1 MTGRH
6 RMPLPRRGWR
16 EPRLVAVFVA
26 AGCLI
31 ITVLVATHPTP
42 PTTTIRP
49 AAPPVPAPSW
59 ANTPAQRTPLVAPHP
74 VRVSIPAIGVD
85 SSIVDIGVDATGELV
100 PPDTADVVGWFTA
113 SPSPGD
119 MGPALLAAH
128 VDSRAGPG
136 VFFRLVDLKPG
147 DAVTVERADGTKAS
161 FSVVSTTRVAKA
173 AFPTD
178 LVYAPLP
185 APMLRLITCGGVFDR
200 AAHSYRDNVIVEAA
214 VAR

>member
-1 MTGRH
+1 
-6 RMPLPRRGWR
+6 MPMPRRGRR

-31 ITVLVATHPTP
+31 ITVLVATRPAP
-42 PTTTIRP
+42 STTIHP

-59 ANTPAQRTPLVAPHP
+59 ANTPGQSTPVAAPRP
-74 VRVSIPAIGVD
+74 VRVRIPAIGVD
-85 SSIVDIGVDATGELV
+85 SSIVDIGVDSTGALV
-100 PPDTADVVGWFTA
+100 PPATADVVGWFTS

-119 MGPALLAAH
+119 MGPSLLAAH
-128 VDSRAGPG
+128 VDSQAGPG

-147 DAVTVERADGTKAS
+147 DAVTVERADGSAVS
-161 FSVVSTTRVAKA
+161 FSVVSATRVAKA
-173 AFPTD
+173 AFPTE

-185 APMLRLITCGGVFDR
+185 APMLRLITCGGVFYR

-214 VAR
+214 TRG